1 MTREEAIRADNILH
15 QIETAFYSLMP
26 AIGTGD
32 TKTATENLAQLVV
45 GAIALGDVLHL
56 PVQEQAE
63 MIARMRSAAQAVA
76 N

>member
-1 MTREEAIRADNILH
+1 MTREEAIRADAVLH
-15 QIETAFYSLMP
+15 QIEAAFHSLKP

-32 TKTATENLAQLVV
+32 AKTATENLAQLVI
-45 GAIALGDVLHL
+45 GAVALGAALHL

-63 MIARMRSAAQAVA
+63 MLVRMRSAAQSVA